1 MEALRNE
8 FRWRMVKRKKQ
19 VVNLCAAFGFVLCF
33 AGVNNSFADAV
44 SSNALPT
51 DPVTVEGS
59 ADHTYTDNSLNVGM
73 NTSFVKDT
81 YSSFNIGR
89 DAQVNISGGNTYVA
103 KVLEGGGLS
112 HIYGQLNAA
121 GINVF
126 LQNSSGITFH
136 GSSQV
141 NVGSLL
147 ATTAGDIDFNE
158 NGFELSDF
166 GDASVINDGDIRVS
180 DGGFAILAAPYVEN
194 NGFIQADLGKIV
206 LASTTAMTVDLRGD
220 GLITYGVTDESLSK
234 AGVTNTGTLQAKS
247 GVVHISAAVASDVI
261 ESVVNLDGVIDAD
274 SFGEGE
280 DGGTVLISSTG
291 DINLN
296 DVTISA
302 DGGKN
307 GNGGSVD
314 TWADGVNNFSSDA
327 FISAKG
333 GVESGN
339 GGTIEISGTN
349 ILLDGDVDASA
360 ANGEGGEFIIDPL
373 ALTIKDGNGPSNFI
387 NPLINT
393 VYEERVEFWSGL
405 GIAVTLEA
413 DYLITLENL
422 TDGVLEG
429 GSGDITLRTL
439 KNAGGVFFLD
449 KNDKISTTSGDIN
462 IEAGLLGIDIG
473 HLETGRGLIG
483 DAGDINLTTSVATFS
498 KGGNINTKSI
508 TVGGATLT
516 NSTDS
521 TGEVNINAHGNVN
534 IDGQINLSVATFGD
548 DSNANSAVNIYSKN
562 GDIKILDD
570 VNLTSFASGVNSDA
584 VTKLNILAAKGDVI
598 VDNINVDTEILS
610 MSLTSINGN
619 LQFNNVDILAS
630 NVNDANKEVNFSSIN
645 GNIIGGNIQSD
656 AGIHITTA
664 DTSLLGLKGN
674 VDLGN
679 IGTKDSNKTI
689 AINADGNVNTGV
701 LEGNAAIIASDDVT
715 TSNIFSGSGVSIEG
729 NNVETGNINGDVDIT
744 AGNNITTKN
753 IKGAT
758 DVFIDAGNDVTTGNI
773 NSTNDTYIEAD
784 NNVVTKNIITGDD
797 LDIIA
802 SNDVTTANIVSDDDV
817 YIDALGN
824 VLTKNIIS
832 GDDIFIAASGNVTTN
847 NIFALNFGAGKGFDV
862 TSEVEIY
869 SLGDVNV
876 NGNVFAGSA
885 ATGFGNADTLIS
897 IVANK
902 VAVSGNVTAVSNSAF
917 GDSEAI
923 ISVIGLNDSVD
934 IGGNVSNIANSFGGD
949 AGSTILVAANND
961 VSIGDNLTSS
971 ATTVI
976 GDSSAFGI
984 IASKNGEVGI
994 GGNLV
999 TNSVTINGDS
1009 TAALNVKGENGVFIG
1024 GDISSTSNTINGD
1037 ASSSINVEA
1046 GDSSADVDIIGAIA
1060 ARAFSTNQ
1068 NADADVTITAGRDI
1082 LLSALVP
1089 DPLAEANGA
1098 LVQQRFT
1105 GTDSAATGNASL
1117 TLDADGSVRFFD
1129 ANNFDQNAIH
1139 KETGTPYDQ
1148 NGFDINGYDIN
1159 GFDVNGFN
1167 QFGFDINGI
1176 HRDTGTPFAPDGY
1189 DQNGFDIAGFDRNGF
1204 DINGFDANGFDIAGI
1219 HRDTG
1224 IIFDPNGFDVN
1235 GNPAPGQIDTLVA
1248 QLEGSDDGQDNT
1260 AGGNSGL
1267 SSLEPAGGG
1276 SDECEFM
1283 NCEEPNS

>member
-33 AGVNNSFADAV
+33 AGVNNSFADVVA
-44 SSNALPT
+44 SNALPT

-59 ADHTYTDNSLNVGM
+59 ANHTYTDNSLNVGM

-147 ATTAGDIDFNE
+147 ATTASDVLINSSDDFKTIDSVK
-158 NGFELSDF
+158 LSQY
-166 GDASVINDGDIRVS
+166 GDAAVINEGRIIAS
-180 DGGFAILAAPYVEN
+180 DGGFAVLAAPEVVNRGY
-194 NGFIQADLGKIV
+194 IQADLGKVALIGAV
-206 LASTTAMTVDLRGD
+206 AATTIDFRGD
-220 GLITYGVTDESLSK
+220 GLITYALSDEAFLDK
-234 AGVTNTGTLQAKS
+234 ASVTNEGTLRSRS
-247 GVVHISAAVASDVI
+247 GLIHIEASAASDVI

-274 SFGEGE
+274 SFGEGK

-302 DGGKN
+302 DGGVN

-314 TWADGVNNFSSDA
+314 TWADGINNFSSDA

-333 GVESGN
+333 GTESGN

-349 ILLDGDVDASA
+349 ISLDGDVDASA
-360 ANGEGGEFIIDPL
+360 ANGEGGEFIIDPF

-405 GIAVTLEA
+405 GFAVTLDA
-413 DYLITLENL
+413 DYLITFEDI
-422 TDGVLEG
+422 TDGVISG
-429 GSGDITLRTL
+429 GAGDITLRTL

-449 KNDKISTTSGDIN
+449 KNDKISTTSGDIT

-473 HLETGRGLIG
+473 HLETGRDLDVSPGS
-483 DAGDINLTTSVATFS
+483 INLSTSVTGTT
-498 KGGNINTKSI
+498 KGGHINTKSI
-508 TVGGATLT
+508 TVGGVTST
-516 NSTDS
+516 DSTDS
-521 TGEVNINAHGNVN
+521 TGEVNINAHGNVT
-534 IDGQINLSVATFGD
+534 IDGQINVAVSTTGD
-548 DSNANSAVNIYSKN
+548 DSNSNAVVDITSQN
-562 GDIKILDD
+562 GDIEVLDD
-570 VNLTSFASGVNSDA
+570 VNIASSASGKNSEA
-584 VTKLNILAAKGDVI
+584 SSVLNISADDGNVT
-598 VDNINVDTEILS
+598 VNNINVDTEIVSMNLS
-610 MSLTSINGN
+610 SVNGD
-619 LQFNNVDILAS
+619 LSFGNVDILAS
-630 NVNDANKEVNFSSIN
+630 NVNDANKEVQFSAAE
-645 GNIIGGNIQSD
+645 GNITGGNISSD
-656 AGIHITTA
+656 AGVHVIAT
-664 DTSLLGLKGN
+664 DTSLLGGNGN
-674 VDLGN
+674 VDLSD
-679 IGTKDSNKTI
+679 ISTKDSNKAI
-689 AINADGNVNTGV
+689 AINADGNVDTDIIN
-701 LEGNAAIIASDDVT
+701 GNAAIIASGDVT
-715 TSNIFSGSGVSIEG
+715 TSNIISGSGVSIEG
-729 NNVETGNINGDVDIT
+729 NNVETGHIITDSSSQNVSIISSNDVTTKAVLGNLFINANGNVETGNIKGDVDIT

-753 IKGAT
+753 IVGAT

-784 NNVVTKNIITGDD
+784 NNVVTNNIITGDD

-832 GDDIFIAASGNVTTN
+832 GDDIFIGASGNVTTD
-847 NIFALNFGAGKGFDV
+847 NIFALNPSSGKGVDA

-869 SLGDVNV
+869 SSGDVNV

-885 ATGFGNADTLIS
+885 TTGFGNADTLIS
-897 IVANK
+897 IIANK
-902 VAVSGNVTAVSNSAF
+902 VAVSGNVTATANSAF
-917 GDSEAI
+917 GGSEAI
-923 ISVIGLNDSVD
+923 ISVIGLNDSVN
-934 IGGNVSNIANSFGGD
+934 IGGNVSNISNSFGGD

-961 VSIGDNLTSS
+961 VAIGNNLTSS
-971 ATTVI
+971 AATVI

-994 GGNLV
+994 AGDLV
-999 TNSVTINGDS
+999 ANAKTTNGDA

-1024 GDISSTSNTINGD
+1024 GDIFSTSNTINGD
-1037 ASSSINVEA
+1037 AASSINVEA
-1046 GDSSADVDIIGAIA
+1046 SDSSADVDIIGAIA

-1068 NADADVTITAGRDI
+1068 NAYADVTITAGRDI

-1105 GTDSAATGNASL
+1105 GTDSTATGNASL
-1117 TLDADGSVRFFD
+1117 TLDAGVRVRFFD
-1129 ANNFDQNAIH
+1129 ANNFDQYGVH
-1139 KETGTPYDQ
+1139 KETGTPYDP
-1148 NGFDINGYDIN
+1148 NGFDIHGFDINGFDI
-1159 GFDVNGFN
+1159 NGFN

-1176 HRDTGTPFAPDGY
+1176 HRDTGTPFGPDGY

-1219 HRDTG
+1219 T
-1224 IIFDPNGFDVN
+1224 
-1235 GNPAPGQIDTLVA
+1235 
-1248 QLEGSDDGQDNT
+1248 S
-1260 AGGNSGL
+1260 
-1267 SSLEPAGGG
+1267 
-1276 SDECEFM
+1276 
-1283 NCEEPNS
+1283 